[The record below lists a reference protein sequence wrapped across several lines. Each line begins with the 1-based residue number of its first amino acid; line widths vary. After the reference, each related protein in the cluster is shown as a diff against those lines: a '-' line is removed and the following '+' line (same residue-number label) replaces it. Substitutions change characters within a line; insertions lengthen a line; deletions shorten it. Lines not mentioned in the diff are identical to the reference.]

1 MVIYLDA
8 FFFHCLAR
16 SAVDVVQMWS
26 DILRPQKLGNGP
38 LNCSGQKISPV
49 KKCVWLDNVL
59 LVIPK
64 LAGRGT

>member
-1 MVIYLDA
+1 MVIYLDVI
-8 FFFHCLAR
+8 FFTAWPR
-16 SAVDVVQMWS
+16 SAVDVVQMWL